1 MRWLSAD
8 EQAVW
13 RLLLAVECR
22 VREKLDE
29 DLRTAHDLTLGDY
42 DVLVQLAEAE
52 GGSLRMSDLA
62 DRVLLSRSG
71 LTRRLD
77 GLVREGLVARRTCP
91 EDRRGAF
98 ADITTAGRRRLEQ
111 AAPTHVEGVRRY
123 VIAPAGDL
131 GGLAAGLLR
140 MEDALATRAG
150 PRAARPVP
158 GPGSQETSAAL
169 PGSSRPDR
177 GLSRDRD
184 PSRTSPRD

>member
-98 ADITTAGRRRLEQ
+98 ADITAAGRRRLEQ

-131 GGLAAGLLR
+131 AGLAAGLLR
-140 MEDALATRAG
+140 MEDALAARAETEEAAPGPAPARTPAATPAG
-150 PRAARPVP
+150 PDGRLSP
-158 GPGSQETSAAL
+158 G
-169 PGSSRPDR
+169 
-177 GLSRDRD
+177 RDR
-184 PSRTSPRD
+184 SRTPPLD

>member
-1 MRWLSAD
+1 MRWLSDD

-13 RLLLAVECR
+13 RRLLAVECR

-29 DLRTAHDLTLGDY
+29 ELRRAHDLTLGDY
-42 DVLVQLAEAE
+42 DVLVQLAEAV
-52 GGSLRMSDLA
+52 GGSLRMSELA

-98 ADITTAGRRRLEQ
+98 ADITIAGRRRLEQ
-111 AAPTHVEGVRRY
+111 AAPTHVEGVRHY

-131 GGLAAGLLR
+131 AGLAAGLLR
-140 MEDALATRAG
+140 IEVALAARAEADEAPQG
-150 PRAARPVP
+150 YGSSTPRAVAPVTA
-158 GPGSQETSAAL
+158 GLDGDLS
-169 PGSSRPDR
+169 PDP
-177 GLSRDRD
+177 D
-184 PSRTSPRD
+184 P